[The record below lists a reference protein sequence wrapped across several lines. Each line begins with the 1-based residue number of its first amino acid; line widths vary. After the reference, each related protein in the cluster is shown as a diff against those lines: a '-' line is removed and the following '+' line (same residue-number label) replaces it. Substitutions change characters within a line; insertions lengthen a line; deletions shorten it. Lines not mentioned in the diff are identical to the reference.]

1 VHSFVTYT
9 CYNIYFIITKVY
21 IYIYIYIYIK
31 YYGRVKF
38 CLCVLEAS
46 NVSIV
51 HSLNDVCIWS
61 VGGTIIH
68 GSILSKIQPIVTKSI
83 TKSEKNP
90 GLRGEKPD
98 SFG

>member
-1 VHSFVTYT
+1 M
-9 CYNIYFIITKVY
+9 YN
-21 IYIYIYIYIK
+21 IK

-46 NVSIV
+46 KVSTV
-51 HSLNDVCIWS
+51 HSLHDVCIWS

-68 GSILSKIQPIVTKSI
+68 GSTLTKTQSIVTLSV
-83 TKSEKNP
+83 TKSEKNS

-98 SFG
+98 SFD